1 MDNSEQTEP
10 FVPIKNDK
18 KNYYNNNNN
27 NNDNI
32 AKCEKKNF

>member
-10 FVPIKNDK
+10 FIPIKNDK
-18 KNYYNNNNN
+18 KNYYNNNN

>member
-10 FVPIKNDK
+10 FIPIKNDK

-27 NNDNI
+27 NDNI
-32 AKCEKKNF
+32 AKCEKKIF

>member
-27 NNDNI
+27 NDNI